1 MDARIGEEKT
11 GIQGIITFR
20 NFPILHAHAKQIDE
34 YLATAHNIPRETYRN
49 LIQELKALCAVRELT
64 VSNQV
69 ILAARSELAKRLCG
83 TQAYTGTIN
92 YGALGSGSTAIS
104 DADIMLDTEVAR
116 ALVATATQTSDSATI
131 DFYFSK
137 SSTNGTY
144 QEFGTFIDGTASAD
158 TGLLFNR
165 ALTGGWTKTSLEA
178 MTVSGQLLFSAA

>member
-1 MDARIGEEKT
+1 MAVSRI
-11 GIQGIITFR
+11 F
-20 NFPILHAHAKQIDE
+20 
-34 YLATAHNIPRETYRN
+34 PRETSLA
-49 LIQELKALCAVRELT
+49 LIRELGQLSTRRVLT
-64 VSNQV
+64 VNNQV

-92 YGALGSGSTAIS
+92 YGALGTGSTAIA
-104 DADIMLDTEVAR
+104 DADTVLDTEVAR
-116 ALVATATQTSDSATI
+116 ALVATATQTTDSATI

-144 QEFGTFIDGTASAD
+144 QEFGTFIDGTATVD

-178 MTVSGQLLFSAA
+178 MTVSCQFTFNAA